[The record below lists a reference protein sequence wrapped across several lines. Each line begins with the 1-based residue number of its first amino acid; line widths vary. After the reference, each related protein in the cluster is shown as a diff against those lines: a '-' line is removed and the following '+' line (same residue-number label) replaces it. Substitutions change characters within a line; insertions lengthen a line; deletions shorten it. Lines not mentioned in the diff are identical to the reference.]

1 MRVLLLPS
9 HSFWPVVLAQGAQGA
24 RHFCSL
30 IVMEVLSDSII
41 NYEFAV
47 DFGGAG
53 DLLFIPGL

>member
-1 MRVLLLPS
+1 MRALLLPS
-9 HSFWPVVLAQGAQGA
+9 HSLWPVVLAQGA

-30 IVMEVLSDSII
+30 IVMEVLSDSIM